1 MVFPVPREIVDCILD
16 NLYLDKATLLSC
28 ALVGKAWGLSAQRGI
43 FQHITLELPIMQ
55 HEEFDELA
63 RAYNKRNEQLIGFF
77 ERKPYLASHV
87 QTFEL
92 KQFGKLSRNGSRDKK
107 EILYVSTTQV
117 VERLCNVQSLLLSRG
132 NWDSLSPQ
140 LREALKHLFSAPS
153 LSRISISLFAISS
166 FNEFASLLSQVS
178 HLRMLKLHFLYCNNW
193 DVPTSS
199 QNHPPRSIQL
209 DQLLYLH
216 SVNTRAF
223 AAWFQQDSCPLE
235 VRNLRTLQIYSK
247 LTDYEG
253 TAPMLQSIGAN
264 LQRLELELQGPHG
277 SQDSTLVHL
286 GFTPNLSSITLANVQ
301 QTDIYSPIP
310 WIVCLFE
317 PNQNYDRLRQ
327 LTINLYTDHVNILE
341 THRWDEW
348 TTVDRLLAERR
359 FASLETVKIELLGSP
374 ILASCDVKEVLTGKM
389 PFLRSSGKLQVE
401 TPIEGEVNI
410 DKIKAVISAF

>member
-43 FQHITLELPIMQ
+43 FQHITLEFPNIQ

-63 RAYNKRNEQLIGFF
+63 RAYNKRNEQLIGSF

-92 KQFGKLSRNGSRDKK
+92 KQFGKLFGDVSRHKK
-107 EILYVSTTQV
+107 KILYVSTTQV
-117 VERLCNVQSLLLSRG
+117 VERLCNVKSLLLSRG
-132 NWDSLSPQ
+132 NWDSLSPR

-193 DVPTSS
+193 DAPTSS
-199 QNHPPRSIQL
+199 KSHPPRSIQL
-209 DQLLYLH
+209 ELLYLH

-223 AAWFQQDSCPLE
+223 AAWFQQDSCPIE
-235 VRNLRTLQIYSK
+235 VRNLRTLKIYSK
-247 LTDYEG
+247 PSDYEG

-264 LQRLELELQGPHG
+264 LQKLELELQGPRG
-277 SQDSTLVHL
+277 SQ
-286 GFTPNLSSITLANVQ
+286 GASS
-301 QTDIYSPIP
+301 
-310 WIVCLFE
+310 
-317 PNQNYDRLRQ
+317 
-327 LTINLYTDHVNILE
+327 
-341 THRWDEW
+341 
-348 TTVDRLLAERR
+348 
-359 FASLETVKIELLGSP
+359 
-374 ILASCDVKEVLTGKM
+374 
-389 PFLRSSGKLQVE
+389 
-401 TPIEGEVNI
+401 
-410 DKIKAVISAF
+410 